1 MTSLEPSASAQE
13 PSASEQEPSA
23 SAQEPLAKQEEKHAL
38 VLSGGGA
45 RAAYQIGALRHIA
58 KTIPEYRPQIVTGVS
73 AGAIN
78 AVYLASSQKSWQEAV
93 AGLSDLWLSIETN
106 QVYRTDLGNMLKRAL
121 VWGLRIISGGRI
133 GRTDVHG
140 MVDNSPLRAFL
151 GAHLPLEGQRISGIA
166 ENIEAGLLDSL
177 AIITTSYGSGR
188 SQAWIESKNQDAWT
202 GSQLRARVAELTLD
216 HVMASSALPIFFPAV
231 RLNEAWHGD
240 GGIRLTAPLS
250 PALHLGATRI
260 LAVSP
265 RATPVNV
272 LPQDL
277 RAAYPS
283 PAQIVGTMM
292 NAVFL
297 DLLDYDAIQMK
308 RINRLVEKVPVEKRD
323 TFRQVEVM
331 VLRPREDLGVLA
343 REHEIALPRSFRF
356 FERGLD
362 DRSEP
367 SSDALSMVMFE
378 PEYLSLLIRL
388 GEQDAAARHDEIES
402 FIRGGICALPPV

>member
-1 MTSLEPSASAQE
+1 MTSSNPLT
-13 PSASEQEPSA
+13 EQ
-23 SAQEPLAKQEEKHAL
+23 QEKHAL

-58 KTIPEYRPQIVTGVS
+58 KTIPEYRPQILTGVS

-78 AVYLASSQKSWQEAV
+78 AVYLASSQKSWQESV
-93 AGLSDLWLSIETN
+93 AGLAELWLSLETN
-106 QVYRTDLGNMLKRAL
+106 RVYHTDIGNILKRAM
-121 VWGLRIISGGRI
+121 VWTLRIISAGRL
-133 GRTDVHG
+133 GRADVHG

-151 GAHLPLEGQRISGIA
+151 GAHLPLDGQRISGIP

-202 GSQLRARVAELTLD
+202 GSQLRARLSELTLD

-231 RLNEAWHGD
+231 RLNKAWHGD

-265 RATPVNV
+265 RSTPVNV
-272 LPQDL
+272 LPEDL
-277 RAAYPS
+277 RTAYPS
-283 PAQIVGTMM
+283 PAQIVSTMM

-297 DLLDYDAIQMK
+297 DLLDYDAIQMN
-308 RINRLVEKVPVEKRD
+308 RINRLVEKIPEDERGS
-323 TFRQVEVM
+323 FRQVDVM

-343 REHEIALPRSFRF
+343 REHEIELPRSFRF

-362 DRSEP
+362 NRTEP

-388 GEQDAAARHDEIES
+388 GEEDAAARHDEIES
-402 FIRGGICALPPV
+402 FIRGGACALPPV

>member
-1 MTSLEPSASAQE
+1 MTS
-13 PSASEQEPSA
+13 SET
-23 SAQEPLAKQEEKHAL
+23 LAEQHAL

-58 KTIPEYRPQIVTGVS
+58 KTVPEYRPQILTGVS

-78 AVYLASSQKSWQEAV
+78 AVYLASSQKSWHAAV
-93 AGLSDLWLSIETN
+93 EGLADIWLSLETER
-106 QVYRTDLGNMLKRAL
+106 VYRTDLSSVMKRAMI
-121 VWGLRIISGGRI
+121 WGLRILSGGRL
-133 GRTDVHG
+133 GRADVRG

-151 GAHLPLEGQRISGIA
+151 GAHLPLDGQRITGIP
-166 ENIEAGLLDSL
+166 ENIEAGLLNSL

-188 SQAWIESKNQDAWT
+188 SQAWIESRDQDVWT
-202 GSQLRARVAELTLD
+202 GSQLRARTAEITLD
-216 HVMASSALPIFFPAV
+216 HVMASAALPMFFPAV
-231 RLNEAWHGD
+231 HLDSAWHGD

-265 RATPVNV
+265 RATPVTTV
-272 LPQDL
+272 PMEL
-277 RAAYPS
+277 RANYPS
-283 PAQIVGTMM
+283 PAQIAGTMM

-297 DLLDYDAIQMK
+297 DLLDYDAIQMN
-308 RINRLVEKVPVEKRD
+308 RMNRLIDKIPEEDRG
-323 TFRQVEVM
+323 TFRKVDVM

-343 REHEIALPRSFRF
+343 REHQIELPRTFRF
-356 FERGLD
+356 FEGGLD
-362 DRSEP
+362 DSTEP

-388 GEQDAAARHDEIES
+388 GEEDAAARHDELES
-402 FIRGGICALPPV
+402 FLRGEACAVPPI